1 MYLYLND
8 IAFKNNGKSYA
19 FFSNVAMWLRIF
31 LALIHEAEGYD
42 RGFYTGIMGI
52 YNNGELNSAVMIRF
66 LENDGQGTY
75 FKAYRQGFF
84 LPCHSRRKLV

>member
-1 MYLYLND
+1 MVKVMQ
-8 IAFKNNGKSYA
+8 IIKR
-19 FFSNVAMWLRIF
+19 SNVATDI

-66 LENDGQGTY
+66 LENDGLGTY
-75 FKAYRQGFF
+75 FKTGGGITSKSDCRKEYEEVLQKVY
-84 LPCHSRRKLV
+84 LPFE